1 MQHKKILLGLDG
13 SQGSF
18 KALEEAIALAREFGA
33 ELHTI
38 SVEEVPHDA
47 ETVDEVVEAK
57 ELEDEKFHEVIVRA
71 RAMARRE
78 GIEIQAHVIV
88 GHEVKTTLEFIKA
101 RGFDLLVIGFMGH
114 SAIYERV
121 MGSTCQSLVRLAPC
135 AVLVVK

>member
-13 SQGSF
+13 SQGAF

-71 RAMARRE
+71 RAMAHRE
-78 GIEIQAHVIV
+78 GIEIQANVIV
-88 GHEVKTTLEFIKA
+88 GHEVKTILEFIKA